1 MRHKR
6 AGLHLSRTAAH
17 RKALFSNMVAA
28 VLTYERIRTTEVKAK
43 EIRRLAERTITWA
56 RRLGAILTKK
66 PEKRTADEKARVVHA
81 MRMALRVVRDRD
93 AVLKLFD
100 EIGPRFLARHGG
112 YTRLIK
118 VGQRPGD
125 AAPMALLELIPAES
139 QPETKPT
146 SQGKGGK
153 GGKEPKEAKVAKDAK
168 DAKEGA
174 GPKKGKTA
182 GTAASKTKA
191 KSKPDGAA
199 KAKKDT
205 GARTPAKSAATMKRS
220 GRSRGG
226 E

>member
-28 VLTYERIRTTEVKAK
+28 LLTYERIRTTEVKAK

-56 RRLGAILTKK
+56 RRLGPVLTKK
-66 PEKRTADEKARVVHA
+66 AEKRTDEERSRVVHA
-81 MRMALRVVRDRD
+81 MRMALRMVRDRD
-93 AVLKLFD
+93 AVLKLFE

-112 YTRLIK
+112 YTRLMK

-125 AAPMALLELIPAES
+125 AAPMALLELIPAEGGAIEAKPES
-139 QPETKPT
+139 QGKV
-146 SQGKGGK
+146 GKGGK
-153 GGKEPKEAKVAKDAK
+153 VP
-168 DAKEGA
+168 
-174 GPKKGKTA
+174 
-182 GTAASKTKA
+182 
-191 KSKPDGAA
+191 GAA
-199 KAKKDT
+199 KGKGKAAVPASEGKEKAKTKPKGAATPKVKKD
-205 GARTPAKSAATMKRS
+205 GGSRTSAKPAATMKRA

>member
-28 VLTYERIRTTEVKAK
+28 LLTYERIRTTEVKAK
-43 EIRRLAERTITWA
+43 EIRRLAERAITWA

-66 PEKRTADEKARVVHA
+66 PDKRTGEERARVVHA
-81 MRMALRVVRDRD
+81 MRMALRMVRDRD
-93 AVLKLFD
+93 TVLKLFE

-118 VGQRPGD
+118 VAQRPGD
-125 AAPMALLELIPAES
+125 AAPMALLELIPADGSGES
-139 QPETKPT
+139 SKPEP
-146 SQGKGGK
+146 KGGK
-153 GGKEPKEAKVAKDAK
+153 SAKEAKQAA
-168 DAKEGA
+168 EG
-174 GPKKGKTA
+174 KGK
-182 GTAASKTKA
+182 GRSKEPTSAEGKA
-191 KSKPDGAA
+191 KPKGKPAA
-199 KAKKDT
+199 APKVKKDP
-205 GARTPAKSAATMKRS
+205 GARAPAKSAATMKRA